1 LPDVIHLKLTIAYD
15 GTGLVGW
22 QRQPT
27 GTSVQGLL
35 EEALAPL
42 EGGPVVVSG
51 AGRTD
56 AGVHARAQVASVTLH
71 RTISPRSV
79 VLSLNQRLPPAVRV
93 VAAEEVGPD
102 FHARFGTVAKSYE
115 YRIWNSSVVTPF
127 ERLYVWQV
135 AWPILDREAMNHAA
149 ARLVGTHDF
158 AAFQG
163 PDTERHTTVRTIFSS
178 RVYAPDARGC
188 EPLLVYDVRGD
199 GFLRHMVR
207 AIVGTLVEV
216 GAGRRPASWIENVLA
231 SKKRSLAGRT
241 APASGLF
248 LAGVEYK
255 TGDL

>member
-35 EEALAPL
+35 EAALAPL

-56 AGVHARAQVASVTLH
+56 AGVHARAQIASVTLH
-71 RTISPRSV
+71 RAIPTRSV
-79 VLSLNQRLPPAVRV
+79 VLSMNQRLPPAVRV
-93 VAAEEVGPD
+93 LGAEEVGPE
-102 FHARFGTVAKSYE
+102 FHARFRSVAKTYQ
-115 YRIWNSSVVTPF
+115 YRIWNSSVLSPF
-127 ERLYVWQV
+127 ESRYVWHV
-135 AWPILDREAMNHAA
+135 AWPILDREAMNDAA
-149 ARLVGTHDF
+149 ARLVGAHDF
-158 AAFQG
+158 AVFQG
-163 PDTERHTTVRTIFSS
+163 PDSERHTTVRTIFASK
-178 RVYAPDARGC
+178 VYAPDEPGR
-188 EPLLVYDVRGD
+188 EPLIVYDVRGD

-216 GAGRRPASWIENVLA
+216 GTGRRPAAWIDDVLE
-231 SKKRSLAGRT
+231 SKERSRAGRT

-248 LAGVEYK
+248 LTRVEYE